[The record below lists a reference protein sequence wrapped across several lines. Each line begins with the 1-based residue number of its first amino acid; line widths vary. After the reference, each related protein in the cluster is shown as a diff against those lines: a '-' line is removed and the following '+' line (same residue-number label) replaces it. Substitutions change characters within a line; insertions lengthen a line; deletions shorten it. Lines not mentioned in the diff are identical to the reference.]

1 MDIDRVLITE
11 DEIRSAVARLGGMI
25 SRDYE
30 GLLVSIV
37 CVLKGAVVFMSD
49 LIREIKVPVEIDFVS
64 LSSYGSAM
72 VSSGEVTVHKDLD
85 RDIRGKH
92 VIIVEDIID
101 TGVTLRFLKEMLLE
115 REPASLK
122 ICALLDKPSRRKTE
136 LEADYLGIVIED
148 HFVIGYGLDF
158 NERGRELPYI
168 AVVGK

>member
-1 MDIDRVLITE
+1 VDIDRVLITE